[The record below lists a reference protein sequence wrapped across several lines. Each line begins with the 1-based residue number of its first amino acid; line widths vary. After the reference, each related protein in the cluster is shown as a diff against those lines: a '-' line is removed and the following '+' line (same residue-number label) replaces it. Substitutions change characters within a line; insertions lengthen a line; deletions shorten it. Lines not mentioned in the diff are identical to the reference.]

1 MGRFTGA
8 ILDFAGVLTSNMV
21 EVIEQFEIREGVPR
35 GLYLRMWATPQG
47 QDLYRRLELGEI
59 TQAEWNEGFG
69 ALLGIDSGNL
79 MGRVLDDLWPAYD
92 VLKVVR
98 EARAAGIKAAVLSNS
113 LGRAPHDPYAPY
125 YLVGN
130 FDVVVLS
137 DQYGIRKP
145 DPEIFRL
152 TLEQLG
158 LAAEACVFFDDTE
171 ANLVPAYRMG
181 MAVVHALDEQV
192 TAAALRKLLDLPSGA

>member
-1 MGRFTGA
+1 MIF
-8 ILDFAGVLTSNMV
+8 DFAGVLTSNMV
-21 EVIEQFEIREGVPR
+21 EVIEQFEIREELPR
-35 GLYLRMWATPQG
+35 GLYLRTWATSQG

-59 TQAEWNEGFG
+59 SQAEWNERFG
-69 ALLGIDSGNL
+69 ALLDVPGDNL
-79 MGRVLDDLWPAYD
+79 MGRVLYDLWPAYD
-92 VLKVVR
+92 VMRVAR
-98 EARAAGIKAAVLSNS
+98 EARSAGIKTAVLSNS

-137 DQYGIRKP
+137 DQHGIRKP

-152 TLEQLG
+152 TLDQLG
-158 LAAEACVFFDDTE
+158 LPADECVFLDDTE

-192 TAAALRKLLDLPSGA
+192 TAPALRKLLDLPPS